1 MKKPSNILRLSAAAL
16 IATFVVSGFTACST
30 PLVGEARNAGLDNRQ
45 DRMNARTNYRA
56 DRIRTRSENADARS
70 DALFDAM

>member
-1 MKKPSNILRLSAAAL
+1 MKTPTHLLRHFATFLTAAL
-16 IATFVVSGFTACST
+16 LMSGFTACST
-30 PLVGEARNAGLDNRQ
+30 PLVGEARNAGLENRQ
-45 DRMNARTNYRA
+45 DRMNARTSYRA